1 VGTTQARPEICHYCR
16 RPVIWCSVV
25 EGKRSRPIEVEPCQ
39 PGRGN
44 IALVFGLFG
53 GAPLAE
59 LVGNGTAYRAHREHC
74 TSRSAG
80 APSFSR
86 VGSRKQRPLM

>member
-1 VGTTQARPEICHYCR
+1 
-16 RPVIWCSVV
+16 VIWCSVV
-25 EGKRSRPIEVEPCQ
+25 EGKRTRTVAIESCQ

-44 IALVFGLFG
+44 VALVFGLFG

-59 LVGNGTAYRAHREHC
+59 LVVNGTAYRSHREHC
-74 TSRSAG
+74 TSRSVG
-80 APSFSR
+80 APAFSR